1 MKNSIR
7 WMGWM
12 VMVLILSNLQCY
24 PADIALA
31 APANKAVESSAVDKP
46 VSINKAD
53 LEELQ
58 TVRGIG
64 PALAERIMNY
74 RQANGG
80 FKTLDE
86 LKEVRGIGD
95 AKFEKLKSQIT
106 M

>member
-1 MKNSIR
+1 MGSIR
-7 WMGWM
+7 LAGWAIM
-12 VMVLILSNLQCY
+12 AFMISNLLQF
-24 PADIALA
+24 PTDLALA
-31 APANKAVESSAVDKP
+31 APDQKTVASASERP
-46 VSINKAD
+46 VNINKAG

-80 FKTLDE
+80 FKTLEE
-86 LKEVRGIGD
+86 LKEVKGIGD
-95 AKFEKLKSQIT
+95 AKFEKIRSQIT